1 MKDFSTN
8 FTVRTDLASETREY
22 WKQKNKGEPDGIFYE
37 SREISG
43 ILVERMKILD
53 ERGSKISEKPVG
65 EYVTVN
71 IGKVWTYDIEKFNV
85 TLQVLSKCISQFIK
99 SDGLCLLAGLGNS
112 HITADA
118 VGPFTADNFIVTRH
132 LKNADA
138 KMFESLNMRETACI
152 VPGVLGNTGIEASDI
167 IKSAVDFIKP
177 DFVIVIDALC
187 SRKLSRLATTV
198 QITDTG
204 ICPGSG
210 IYNKRKA
217 LNKETLGIP
226 VIAIGIPTVVEA
238 QTIAYDL
245 IFNDENEV
253 DEFSKEVSKR
263 LSENPKGFFVTPKET
278 DHIIKDTSKL
288 IGYAVNMALHK
299 GLTKEEVDEFLS

>member
-8 FTVRTDLASETREY
+8 FTVRTDLASETREH
-22 WKQKNKGEPDGIFYE
+22 WKQKNTGEPDGIFYE
-37 SREISG
+37 SRDISG

-53 ERGSKISEKPVG
+53 ERGEEISGKPTG

-71 IGKVWTYDIEKFNV
+71 IGKVWTYDIENFDN
-85 TLQVLSKCISQFIK
+85 TCDVLSKCISKFIK
-99 SDGLCLLAGLGNS
+99 SDGLCLFAGLGNS
-112 HITADA
+112 QIIADA
-118 VGPFTADNFIVTRH
+118 VGPFTANNFIVTRH
-132 LKNADA
+132 IKNADE
-138 KMFESLNMRETACI
+138 KMFESLNMRETSCI

-177 DFVIVIDALC
+177 DFVIAVDALC

-245 IFNDENEV
+245 IFDGDSGD
-253 DEFSKEVSKR
+253 DEFSKEISRR
-263 LSENPKGFFVTPKET
+263 LCENPKGFFVTPKET